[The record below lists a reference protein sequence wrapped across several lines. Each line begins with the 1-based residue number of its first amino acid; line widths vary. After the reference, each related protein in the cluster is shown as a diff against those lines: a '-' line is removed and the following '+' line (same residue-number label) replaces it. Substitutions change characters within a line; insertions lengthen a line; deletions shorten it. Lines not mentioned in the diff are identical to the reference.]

1 VPVERPGHDERG
13 RRLPAA
19 VALVVAAVLGVAVA
33 CAPPPPPAES
43 PTDVRVM
50 TWNVLTARYDPP
62 QWAGTIAAWR
72 PAVVGLQEI
81 CAGEAVALAEELRRD
96 HGLPYVAVPGPVRPT
111 PAEDA
116 QPVNAELRHPCHDG
130 AVVSYGLA
138 VLTLLPV
145 TTATTGLYAPDHR
158 DEQRGYQRLT
168 LRGPDGAPLT
178 VYNTHLGLAGV
189 AAAQIR
195 DLAGR
200 AGSEPGP
207 TVVVGDLNEPQGQ
220 DPAAMAPLRDA
231 FAEVDPDGRF
241 PTSENDPGNPDT
253 PPQEKIDYVF
263 FRGLRSAGPAT
274 VPWVPASDHR
284 PVIGILRSLSGG

>member
-1 VPVERPGHDERG
+1 MPHPVCRRRAPG
-13 RRLPAA
+13 A
-19 VALVVAAVLGVAVA
+19 VALVVATVLGLGAG
-33 CAPPPPPAES
+33 CAPSPPPPVAAS
-43 PTDVRVM
+43 PTDLRVM
-50 TWNVLTARYDPP
+50 TWNVLTARHDPP
-62 QWAGTIAAWR
+62 EWAATIAASR

-81 CAGEAVALAEELRRD
+81 CAGEAVALAQELRRD

-116 QPVNAELRHPCHDG
+116 EPVNAELRSPCHDG

-138 VLTLLPV
+138 VLTVLPV
-145 TTATTGLYAPDHR
+145 TTATTALYAPDHR

-178 VYNTHLGLAGV
+178 LYNTHIGLAGV
-189 AAAQIR
+189 QAGQIR

-200 AGSEPGP
+200 AGAESGP

-220 DPAAMAPLRDA
+220 DPAAMAPLRDG

-241 PTSENDPGNPDT
+241 PTSGNDPEAPDA
-253 PPQEKIDYVF
+253 PAQEKIDYVF
-263 FRGLRSAGPAT
+263 FRGLFSAGPPT
-274 VPWVPASDHR
+274 VPWVPGSDHR
-284 PVIGILRSLSGG
+284 PVIGTLRPPPPG